1 MSGRNVL
8 LDTNVVLY
16 LLKGDDALEALL
28 QGSTVFLSVI
38 TKVELLSHPALDRK
52 GEQVIRELLAA
63 VKLMEFTP
71 EIQERT
77 IQLRRRT
84 KLKLPDAAIAAT
96 AAFLGVQLITAD
108 KQFVKLKEEQEVL
121 LVER

>member
-16 LLKGDDALEALL
+16 LLKGDDALETLL

-38 TKVELLSHPALDRK
+38 TKVELLSHPSLDRK

-63 VKLMEFTP
+63 VKLME
-71 EIQERT
+71 
-77 IQLRRRT
+77 
-84 KLKLPDAAIAAT
+84 
-96 AAFLGVQLITAD
+96 
-108 KQFVKLKEEQEVL
+108 EQSVL

>member
-1 MSGRNVL
+1 MSGRNLL

-16 LLKGDDALEALL
+16 LLKGDDELEALL

-52 GEQVIRELLAA
+52 GEQVIRELLNA

-108 KQFVKLKEEQEVL
+108 KQFVKLKAEQEVL